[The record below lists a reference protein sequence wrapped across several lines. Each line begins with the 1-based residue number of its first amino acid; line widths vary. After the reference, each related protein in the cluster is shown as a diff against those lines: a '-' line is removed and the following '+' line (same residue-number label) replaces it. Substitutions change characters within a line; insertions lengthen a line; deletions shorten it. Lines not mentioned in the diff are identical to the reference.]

1 MENKI
6 PMILLK
12 KNLVCLVRQW
22 KPQIKNNIWEKRK
35 ITHHTGVYRQ
45 PEKKKKNEIG
55 RWLL

>member
-22 KPQIKNNIWEKRK
+22 KPQIKNNILEKRK
-35 ITHHTGVYRQ
+35 ITHHTGFYRQ
-45 PEKKKKNEIG
+45 PEKKEKNEIG
-55 RWLL
+55 R